1 MKNVENHRSDNDF
14 IPTMT
19 LEEMERELI
28 FKTLEKYSGNKTKTA
43 KALGIGLRTLQYKL
57 KKYKSLRGNYEK
69 SNNKKAYYF
78 SDNYFNYKY
87 IIRVNFL
94 YMYQAGYQ
102 PEDLINYINSQ
113 KQKIYSLHLNFMKTC
128 MKISVFQLILKILFM
143 I

>member
-1 MKNVENHRSDNDF
+1 MLYDWPGNIREIRNFVERLFIIYDTQKEIKKSDIEILLKNVENHRSDNDF

-87 IIRVNFL
+87 IIR
-94 YMYQAGYQ
+94 G
-102 PEDLINYINSQ
+102 
-113 KQKIYSLHLNFMKTC
+113 
-128 MKISVFQLILKILFM
+128 
-143 I
+143 